1 MFSVQ
6 LADTTLITFFGHK
19 RLTDFWRAYMAADFW
34 RAYML
39 TADFLDM
46 LDTAFGTNFVTN
58 EAT

>member
-1 MFSVQ
+1 M
-6 LADTTLITFFGHK
+6 T
-19 RLTDFWRAYMAADFW
+19 AYFW

-46 LDTAFGTNFVTN
+46 LDTAFGTNFVTT